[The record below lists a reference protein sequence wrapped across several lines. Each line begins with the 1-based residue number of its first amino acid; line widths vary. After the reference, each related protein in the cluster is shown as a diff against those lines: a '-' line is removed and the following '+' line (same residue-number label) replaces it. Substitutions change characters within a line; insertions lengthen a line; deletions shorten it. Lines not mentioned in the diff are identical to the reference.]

1 MGDELERV
9 SKDQNLDQV
18 SMDEIEAEGAT
29 ALPNKEVMSLL
40 DVNAN
45 VDLGLNLA
53 APVDL
58 AAAAN
63 LNVAAPIEAAAS
75 ANLLSADAQAVAI
88 SQQHGTIDQG
98 ISGSAEATAPQ
109 NAEISQDA
117 NPDEPA
123 TTGGATAGTD
133 TAGATPVAGATD
145 GTTGALEG
153 ATGGATDGLT
163 EGAGGAVDGATGG
176 LTDGAGGAVGDVGGA
191 VPDVGDAAGGVTGG
205 VESLLSGGSLLDAD
219 VNIHAN
225 ADLTA
230 PVNGAIAAN
239 ANVAAPINA
248 SVAAN
253 IGSDGAIAQS
263 LADQQ
268 VDIHQDLDDVSA
280 DATAEQD
287 ATIDQE

>member
-1 MGDELERV
+1 MREDLERM
-9 SKDQNLDQV
+9 SKDADLEPV
-18 SMDEIEAEGAT
+18 SMEEIEAEGAT

-45 VDLGLNLA
+45 VDLGLDLA

-75 ANLLSADAQAVAI
+75 ANLLSDNAQAVAL

-98 ISGSAEATAPQ
+98 ITGSAEATAPQ
-109 NAEISQDA
+109 HAEIAQDA
-117 NPDEPA
+117 NADQA
-123 TTGGATAGTD
+123 AGTGGADAATD
-133 TAGATPVAGATD
+133 APAAIPVAGAAD
-145 GTTGALEG
+145 GVVDGAAGTVGDTTGTVGDTAG
-153 ATGGATDGLT
+153 GVVGDTTGTVGDTTGTVGDAVGGATDG
-163 EGAGGAVDGATGG
+163 V
-176 LTDGAGGAVGDVGGA
+176 TDGVG
-191 VPDVGDAAGGVTGG
+191 
-205 VESLLSGGSLLDAD
+205 SLLSNGSLLDANVD
-219 VNIHAN
+219 IHAN

-230 PVNGAIAAN
+230 PINGAVAAN

-253 IGSDGAIAQS
+253 IGSDGGVAQS

-268 VDIHQDLDDVSA
+268 VDIHQNLDDVSA

-287 ATIDQE
+287 ASIDQQ